1 MKSLQHIAEAM
12 QANKPLLGS
21 TQEKPHLRESNEGA
35 NALVA
40 VEKITAEKVLPRGMK
55 EGVSC
60 LQRFSSETDG
70 LPGLDCGIT
79 GLCGWISAFT
89 KSCKRRLPIAVSLL
103 GSIASQTA
111 LPVCR

>member
-40 VEKITAEKVLPRGMK
+40 VEKNSRKGTSKRNEKGG
-55 EGVSC
+55 GVSA
-60 LQRFSSETDG
+60 
-70 LPGLDCGIT
+70 
-79 GLCGWISAFT
+79 AFF
-89 KSCKRRLPIAVSLL
+89 
-103 GSIASQTA
+103 
-111 LPVCR
+111 